1 MKKSEI
7 INRIFKLR
15 KLQQQG
21 VGGERDNAEKLL
33 NELMNKYGIT
43 EQDLAQDDSE
53 EIAYFFNSQGYGWL
67 LVQVAGKTVGFDR
80 LRGGRVSDILPK
92 HMWKDMIRNDKS
104 IKDCDFSFLCT
115 KAEMLEINM
124 LFDIYLQ
131 DYKKKEINLQY
142 AYLGKNDLLA
152 PASNGVRK
160 KNEELDMAQI
170 AKFSQG
176 ISKKEVHKAL
186 QEHED

>member
-1 MKKSEI
+1 M
-7 INRIFKLR
+7 
-15 KLQQQG
+15 
-21 VGGERDNAEKLL
+21 
-33 NELMNKYGIT
+33 
-43 EQDLAQDDSE
+43 
-53 EIAYFFNSQGYGWL
+53 
-67 LVQVAGKTVGFDR
+67 
-80 LRGGRVSDILPK
+80 SDILPK

-131 DYKKKEINLQY
+131 DFKKREINLQY

-152 PASNGVRK
+152 PASSGGRK
-160 KNEELDMAQI
+160 NDDLDMTQI

-176 ISKKEVHKAL
+176 INKKEVHKAL